1 MTNSALPKLAVALL
15 MCLMLAIVVPKVAE
29 ATLAPECTVVTP
41 MFRTFC
47 GPAVTSNVNPGSTCC
62 AILGMGNSYMSPQAA
77 CECYT
82 ASVKTIPGY
91 SWDLS
96 SQLPNKCGIYLPYP
110 ISRSV
115 NCSSA

>member
-29 ATLAPECTVVTP
+29 ATLPPECMVDIL
-41 MFRTFC
+41 C
-47 GPAVTSNVNPGSTCC
+47 PAVTSNVNPGSTCC
-62 AILGMGNSYMSPQAA
+62 TILGMGNSYMSPQAA

-115 NCSSA
+115 NCSSV